1 MAQLKSSNSNST
13 FHGFGVMR
21 LARKVL
27 TSVAAITAV
36 LVLAGTIMGLS
47 GCSGKK
53 SKDPG
58 VSSSTQTSSQNQ
70 TSTTATPV
78 AVSEKSAVT
87 PKKRPAV
94 RQARTVAYSSGT
106 YGVSFRFPGEFSLTT
121 PGGDDQKSSLPES
134 VPTNFVQPGGVTLAT
149 VELPS
154 GSATTFF
161 SVGANKNLNAEQCQQ
176 FAIPD
181 PSDVAGNSPVDSHD
195 SSIPSKANLHGVE
208 FSKVENATE
217 QEDIKYYH
225 HFEPGRDGSSGT
237 CYEFAMGVEE
247 SRVSSKTL
255 DYPELFDKLDRIMA
269 TVKIKSDSTSTVTAT
284 VPQHEPSGTSPQ

>member
-13 FHGFGVMR
+13 FRGFGVMR
-21 LARKVL
+21 LMRKVL

-47 GCSGKK
+47 GCSGQKRN
-53 SKDPG
+53 DPV

-78 AVSEKSAVT
+78 AVSEKPAVT
-87 PKKRPAV
+87 TKKKPAV
-94 RQARTVAYSSGT
+94 RRARTVAYSSST
-106 YGVSFRFPGEFSLTT
+106 YGVSFKFPGEFALTT
-121 PGGDDQKSSLPES
+121 PGGNDQKSSLPES

-176 FAIPD
+176 FLI
-181 PSDVAGNSPVDSHD
+181 
-195 SSIPSKANLHGVE
+195 LQ
-208 FSKVENATE
+208 T
-217 QEDIKYYH
+217 
-225 HFEPGRDGSSGT
+225 
-237 CYEFAMGVEE
+237 
-247 SRVSSKTL
+247 
-255 DYPELFDKLDRIMA
+255 
-269 TVKIKSDSTSTVTAT
+269 
-284 VPQHEPSGTSPQ
+284 